1 MVPASSLI
9 KTVIIFTELL
19 WIPLDQC
26 QVTTLQWKN
35 YVHPINKSHSV
46 GNNIK
51 DKYEISNSII
61 LVLPPPRFLPFLL
74 KTLDEPILSS
84 HDSFSK
90 GHIQNT

>member
-1 MVPASSLI
+1 MVLASSLI
-9 KTVIIFTELL
+9 KTVIMFTELL

-51 DKYEISNSII
+51 DTYEISNSII

-74 KTLDEPILSS
+74 KILDAPILSS
-84 HDSFSK
+84 HHNFRK
-90 GHIQNT
+90 GLIQNT